1 VAKAGSSKSGTRKT
15 PDAARKVLIKRA
27 RVKTVDS
34 PTSAQEQSLTSG
46 PVAVEDDPSDED
58 VRVRAYFRYLER
70 GGSHGASHED
80 WTEAKKDLASAKDQ
94 KK

>member
-1 VAKAGSSKSGTRKT
+1 MAKAGSSKSGTRKA

-27 RVKTVDS
+27 KVNTADS
-34 PTSAQEQSLTSG
+34 PMPAQADSITSA
-46 PVAVEDDPSDED
+46 PFAVGHDPSDED

-80 WTEAKKDLASAKDQ
+80 WTEAKKDLTSAKQ